1 MPQKLRKL
9 LQVIKWY
16 SARYNKCRG
25 IRWVPDDTMPSIT
38 SVEALDKSQKNSM
51 WYYWP
56 KHKSTLRK
64 WRKHRGFNLKQN
76 FYFQVV
82 GNFMLGKFRQILNLY
97 LKVYDILIDQKYK
110 ICSENKSCF
119 LKANRMV
126 QCFVIC
132 LEIAHLYLCYKGN
145 HMAL

>member
-1 MPQKLRKL
+1 MPPKLRKL

-25 IRWVPDDTMPSIT
+25 IGQVPDDTVPSIT
-38 SVEALDKSQKNSM
+38 SVKAQDKFQKNSM
-51 WYYWP
+51 RYYWP
-56 KHKSTLRK
+56 KH
-64 WRKHRGFNLKQN
+64 NLKQN

-97 LKVYDILIDQKYK
+97 LKVYNILIDQKYK

-119 LKANRMV
+119 LKA
-126 QCFVIC
+126 
-132 LEIAHLYLCYKGN
+132 K
-145 HMAL
+145 